1 MTTQK
6 RNARRRRGALPLL
19 AGAGLLL
26 ALAMLRWRLTRE
38 EIQRHFWR
46 PVYDRLSLWYDAVDW
61 LTFGTTH
68 RLRHHLLRHLP
79 PHGARLLE
87 VGFGSG
93 RLHGELA
100 HHYRMAGLDLAFGM
114 VRLTRRRLSRLG
126 RRSHLCQGDM
136 TRMPWR
142 DNTFDAVI
150 TTFALSAVPDARR
163 AVEEMARVTR
173 PGGRVIITDAGEAP
187 DGNLVAHLLAK
198 LWEFLGDYMR
208 DETPIMHAA
217 GLEVYREAF
226 GPWKCIHTV
235 VGVKPEPLESN
246 HQGIDP
252 QAEHN
257 G

>member
-1 MTTQK
+1 
-6 RNARRRRGALPLL
+6 
-19 AGAGLLL
+19 
-26 ALAMLRWRLTRE
+26 
-38 EIQRHFWR
+38 
-46 PVYDRLSLWYDAVDW
+46 
-61 LTFGTTH
+61 
-68 RLRHHLLRHLP
+68 
-79 PHGARLLE
+79 
-87 VGFGSG
+87 
-93 RLHGELA
+93 
-100 HHYRMAGLDLAFGM
+100 
-114 VRLTRRRLSRLG
+114 
-126 RRSHLCQGDM
+126 
-136 TRMPWR
+136 MPWR

-235 VGVKPEPLESN
+235 VGVKPAAGLEVYREAFGPWKCIHTVVGVKPEPLESN